1 MTIDTT
7 SDGKLDVATVIQ
19 TTLGIVRRNFGVML
33 GLAATLTIA
42 PWLLIGLALVALI
55 GALGIGG
62 TTPMLAAMIPVA
74 ILGVVAFLVV
84 WVAYQGAVF
93 QLVVSDLAGN
103 RSKYAACISVG
114 LRNALPMAG
123 VVFLSV
129 LAIWAG
135 LILLIVP
142 GIMIGMAFCVAGPVR
157 LVEKTSLRQAF
168 TRSRLLTR
176 GNRWRIFGA
185 FTIYAGIAYAVE
197 LLIGALTGG
206 FTPTDT
212 GLIALRAILA
222 VPLSLLASMVTTT
235 GVAVVYAEL
244 RRIKDGVGI
253 NDLAAV
259 FD

>member
-1 MTIDTT
+1 MTLETAGT
-7 SDGKLDVATVIQ
+7 EKLDIGTVIQ

-42 PWLLIGLALVALI
+42 PWLLIGLALVSLL

-62 TTPMLAAMIPVA
+62 TAPMLAAIIPVA
-74 ILGVVAFLVV
+74 ILGVVAFLLV
-84 WVAYQGAVF
+84 WVAYQSAVF
-93 QLVVSDLAGN
+93 QLVVSDLAGS
-103 RSKYAACISVG
+103 RTKYATCISVG

-129 LAIWAG
+129 LATWAG

-157 LVEKTSLRQAF
+157 LVEKTSLGQTF

-185 FTIYAGIAYAVE
+185 FMIYAGIAYAIE

-206 FTPTDT
+206 LAPTDT
-212 GLIALRAILA
+212 GQIALRAILA
-222 VPLSLLASMVTTT
+222 VPLSVLLSMVTTT
-235 GVAVVYAEL
+235 GVAVIYAEL